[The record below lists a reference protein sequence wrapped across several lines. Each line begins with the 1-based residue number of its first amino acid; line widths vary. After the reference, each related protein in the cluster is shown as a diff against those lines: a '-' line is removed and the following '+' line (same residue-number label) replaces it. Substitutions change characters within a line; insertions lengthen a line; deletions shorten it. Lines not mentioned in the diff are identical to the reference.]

1 MISDPRILIERLQAA
16 VVARDLDGV
25 MSFLHPDVVMPDY
38 IDGGE
43 VRGQAQARAFC
54 ARVFETLSPGVD
66 VLEVE
71 PLPDG
76 RIRALLQAALRDRT
90 GKVWSDSRVRV
101 TYALVDGLIQ
111 RIEAEELPG

>member
-1 MISDPRILIERLQAA
+1 MSSDPRILIERLQAA

-25 MSFLHPDVVMPDY
+25 MHVLHPEILMPDY

-43 VRGQAQARAFC
+43 VRGHAQARAFC

-71 PLPDG
+71 TLPDG
-76 RIRALLQAALRDRT
+76 RIRALLQVALHDRT
-90 GKVWSDSRVRV
+90 GKLWSDSRVRV
-101 TYALVDGLIQ
+101 TYALVDGLIH
-111 RIEAEELPG
+111 RIEAEELLG